1 MRFAPRFIAG
11 YLRLNLSRCRFVMTE
26 RWEHCL
32 MGWPEKKAF
41 STIHVAAGQ
50 SAVPRRQEY
59 SAGAVQTCPPSGKQ
73 QTAKTEKS
81 LEAEKKAK
89 GRATQVAP
97 GYVQVGHYEVRQS
110 QLPELKALGPAF
122 DASVVKLQKHYG
134 ISEQAALRLYL
145 GCNLDMQEAVSRYDG
160 ILQWRQRHRADDLR
174 QTLLKQLADG
184 QQIRPPNHE
193 LVSQLAVVNPC
204 ALRTLDGSPVSI
216 FHVGSAKST
225 KAVHDD
231 HLQRWSIF
239 TAEYVD
245 IWLTQQTLQTGR
257 LAGHVQIYDLENVSF
272 WQISS
277 GSLVEKL
284 KILLGAGQNYMEH
297 VSHIFVIRSGSIF
310 SMAWKFVKGWISPRT
325 ASKINVS
332 SEIPRELLQLL
343 GSNASAL
350 LPMLKP
356 QWTVAMQRPPE
367 VAPSDGS

>member
-1 MRFAPRFIAG
+1 M
-11 YLRLNLSRCRFVMTE
+11 
-26 RWEHCL
+26 
-32 MGWPEKKAF
+32 
-41 STIHVAAGQ
+41 
-50 SAVPRRQEY
+50 
-59 SAGAVQTCPPSGKQ
+59 
-73 QTAKTEKS
+73 
-81 LEAEKKAK
+81 
-89 GRATQVAP
+89 TQVAP

-122 DASVVKLQKHYG
+122 DANVVKLQKHYG

-174 QTLLKQLADG
+174 QSLLKQLADG
-184 QQIRPPNHE
+184 RKEPLRPPNHE

-216 FHVGSAKST
+216 FHVASVKSN

-231 HLQRWSIF
+231 HLHRWSIF

-245 IWLTQQTLQTGR
+245 IWLTQQTLQTGC

-284 KILLGAGQNYMEH
+284 KILLGAGQNYMEQ

-332 SEIPRELLQLL
+332 SDIPRELLQLL
-343 GSNASAL
+343 GPEASAA
-350 LPMLKP
+350 LPLTP
-356 QWTVAMQRPPE
+356 QWTLAMQRPPE
-367 VAPSDGS
+367 VVSSSADSGAMFT